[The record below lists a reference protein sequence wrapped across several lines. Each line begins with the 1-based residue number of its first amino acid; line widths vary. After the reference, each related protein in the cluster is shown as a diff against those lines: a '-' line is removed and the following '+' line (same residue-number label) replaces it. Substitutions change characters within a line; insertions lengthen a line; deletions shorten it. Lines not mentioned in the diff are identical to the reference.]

1 MGLFSKFFGNKKQEK
16 QNSNQENLEDIGELH
31 KRENTSKPPKNANND
46 GIGMGIAI
54 NISSDENY
62 GLSISSTPVGVS
74 TGSTATDFY
83 VYEWFI
89 KNTGEIFYV
98 GKGRGD
104 RYKAFHERAYE
115 AEKIRKMYDTDSRF
129 VGTGLT
135 EEQAIELESKEM
147 TRILNETNHRLTNR
161 IIPLL
166 TKRGNGY
173 DRSPNTPEP
182 QFETAPCLYASEID
196 EHYSG
201 IKHRSFDEIR
211 YENLKAVAFI
221 TRSIR
226 DEINIIY
233 GGNLEKYQGETIALL
248 SKNGNK
254 ILKSKYAKSVTA
266 WIYIG
271 DDYVVNYEI
280 DQEQALE
287 KLGRNIPT
295 YHLVDVW
302 KFLLERFGKVEI
314 VSPEEISVNP
324 IHNRVPLKD
333 IKNLHDWDKGFD
345 EGMSYWEKGDKE
357 RKAGNLERAIE
368 LFDKARY
375 NGYNAPALYTSYA
388 MTYRKLKDYDNEIAI
403 IDEAIVRSRSGKI
416 NVNET
421 HIMALKERRA
431 KALTLKQK
439 LNISVR

>member
-1 MGLFSKFFGNKKQEK
+1 MFSKFFGNRKQEK
-16 QNSNQENLEDIGELH
+16 QNGKQGDLEKNGELQ
-31 KRENTSKPPKNANND
+31 KYENTSKPPKNANDD
-46 GIGMGIAI
+46 GTGMGITI
-54 NISSDENY
+54 NISSDEKY
-62 GLSISSTPVGVS
+62 GLSISSSPVGVA

-147 TRILNETNHRLTNR
+147 TRILNETNDRLTNR
-161 IIPLL
+161 IIPLF

-173 DRSPNTPEP
+173 DRSPNTPEL

-196 EHYSG
+196 EHYFG
-201 IKHRSFDEIR
+201 IKSRSFDEVK
-211 YENLKAVAFI
+211 YENLKAVVFI

-233 GGNLEKYQGETIALL
+233 GRNLEKYQGETIAIL
-248 SKNGNK
+248 SNNGNK

-295 YHLVDVW
+295 YHLIDVW
-302 KFLLERFGKVEI
+302 KFLKEMFGEVEA
-314 VSPEEISVNP
+314 VSPEGISVNP
-324 IHNRVPLKD
+324 IHNRIPLKD
-333 IKNLHDWDKGFD
+333 IKNLHNWDKGFD
-345 EGMSYWEKGDKE
+345 AGMPYWEKGDKE

-375 NGYNAPALYTSYA
+375 NGYNAPALYNSYA
-388 MTYRKLKDYDNEIAI
+388 MTYRKLKDFDNEIAI
-403 IDEAIVRSRSGKI
+403 IDEAIERLQSEKN
-416 NVNET
+416 NVNE
-421 HIMALKERRA
+421 IRMMELKERRA
-431 KALTLKQK
+431 KALALKQK
-439 LNISVR
+439 LNNSSR